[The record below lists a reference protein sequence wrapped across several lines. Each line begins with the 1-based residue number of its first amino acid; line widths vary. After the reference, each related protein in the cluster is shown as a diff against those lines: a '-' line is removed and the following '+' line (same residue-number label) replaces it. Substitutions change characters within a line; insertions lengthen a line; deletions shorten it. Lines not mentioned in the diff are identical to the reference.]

1 MPDHHL
7 TCQEIVELVTDY
19 LEYALD
25 SETAA
30 QFEEHINF
38 CDGCA
43 AYLGQMRAA
52 IETVGS
58 DRARGRPGG
67 DARRA
72 ARRVPGVEA
81 DVIGYKFLRADGSTV
96 FSGSAGRCP
105 GTSPARG
112 WRRRSIRAAAAS
124 TPAARAIC
132 PTGSAETLY
141 EIELDGEIVEERTR

>member
-1 MPDHHL
+1 VRDHHL

-58 DRARGRPGG
+58 VEPED
-67 DARRA
+67 
-72 ARRVPGVEA
+72 VPQ
-81 DVIGYKFLRADGSTV
+81 
-96 FSGSAGRCP
+96 
-105 GTSPARG
+105 
-112 WRRRSIRAAAAS
+112 
-124 TPAARAIC
+124 
-132 PTGSAETLY
+132 ETL
-141 EIELDGEIVEERTR
+141 DGLLVAFREWKRT